1 MRVCETV
8 ESFRQACDE
17 LRQRSSTVGLVPTM
31 GALHV
36 GHTSLMRRAREDG
49 CCTAVSIFVNPTQFG
64 PNEDYQRYPRTLE
77 ADLDLCKGE
86 GVELVFVPSVA
97 EMYPHGDRVRV
108 TVSRLSDGLCGA
120 SRPGHFD
127 GVATVVTK
135 LFTAAGP
142 CVAYFGRKD
151 YQQYRVVEGMA
162 HDLLLPVRVVG
173 CSTVREP
180 DGLALSSRNR
190 YLSVDER
197 ARALAI
203 ARGLHRAA
211 LAFASGQR
219 AAQKLLSLV
228 RASLVQSDLRE
239 DYVALR
245 DPVELEPL
253 EDVEDLPDQVLLA
266 VAAFC
271 GTTRLIDNVVLG
283 EEPAPAVVGAP

>member
-1 MRVCETV
+1 
-8 ESFRQACDE
+8 
-17 LRQRSSTVGLVPTM
+17 
-31 GALHV
+31 
-36 GHTSLMRRAREDG
+36 
-49 CCTAVSIFVNPTQFG
+49 
-64 PNEDYQRYPRTLE
+64 
-77 ADLDLCKGE
+77 
-86 GVELVFVPSVA
+86 
-97 EMYPHGDRVRV
+97 MYPHGDRVRV

-283 EEPAPAVVGAP
+283 EEPAPAVVRAP